1 MSGHGEDAPGPPPNS
16 ASAHAHATT
25 ASSTIPAQTNHTT
38 SLIEHTRTPAP
49 TPDSPL
55 EHVPNSSN
63 TTASAR
69 GGTKDRTPQES
80 PPTTTTATTTVTVT
94 ATAPAPTA
102 GPTPMD
108 NHSPR
113 SVSASNS
120 TSSNLGS
127 ASVLTSR
134 ISLPPPPPPMS
145 LSTGYFSQVPT
156 QSTTQLQLQVNTKS
170 CSTSPPTLNLV
181 PATPRPTSAN
191 SKPLTTDIPTSSP
204 STLSKHKRQPVL
216 PYLVTPKEEKSHGAI
231 WGLWDHD
238 DGLPSKSIA
247 KVTKSSKG
255 PPSTSGS
262 SKVVTSMGAEAGRK
276 ALLAL
281 QSVAAEEG
289 APISSGAPRKKAS
302 AQQLASKFTILA
314 PPLSSTLSVASAPVS
329 PHKERV
335 IEALATGISPPTPFE
350 SVSLPATPTA
360 TENRSSCLPENGF
373 FLAVMSVYWSNLV
386 GPRIE
391 QIWTPRVG
399 CPDESTLN
407 QLAKQI
413 LNGEVMRTTETVES
427 KMVVLQ
433 EEGLI
438 AMSYLY
444 TANPSMAETCSF
456 SSTTL
461 GITTGTLAMSTKFV
475 LSFVVPL
482 AYLQN
487 FSGFFGVMSDHA
499 PVLIEILRGLRSGL
513 RLNVA
518 LDLFAEEHLVPFVED
533 VMTMEAVAMAIEGA
547 KVSHIALGREGDQV
561 FGREFLNRAITS
573 HLQTNSST
581 VVVGNNITIMNMMIN
596 TLALFLS
603 AEDRAKSCH
612 ARKQHRYLPDLFLQ
626 GIYTPSIG
634 KQSNTSGTTIDAETG
649 LPLRKSGRCNR
660 LYHILSSPFPTTIV
674 DTVRCKVEQTERFPK
689 YTALRSEYMREQT
702 KCVIGRSI
710 SRVTAWNASN
720 QVGYL
725 NLSSIPPQTFQK
737 NTGSD
742 AGGFWGAKREN
753 SWTRVEWKGQKVVRS
768 VQSAAP
774 MVENLVRCTVGL
786 PIEMREGYVRQW
798 RRGLVKRSMSL
809 VKFVRKEGV
818 DLAERLEHQQ
828 RNPKQKAATTDPDST
843 LDEDPLQQ
851 VTVQSAQEIFQQ
863 LGIDSSDLSIILGTA
878 ERILPS
884 ITEFFR
890 VHLGVE

>member
-1 MSGHGEDAPGPPPNS
+1 
-16 ASAHAHATT
+16 
-25 ASSTIPAQTNHTT
+25 
-38 SLIEHTRTPAP
+38 
-49 TPDSPL
+49 
-55 EHVPNSSN
+55 
-63 TTASAR
+63 
-69 GGTKDRTPQES
+69 
-80 PPTTTTATTTVTVT
+80 
-94 ATAPAPTA
+94 
-102 GPTPMD
+102 
-108 NHSPR
+108 
-113 SVSASNS
+113 
-120 TSSNLGS
+120 
-127 ASVLTSR
+127 
-134 ISLPPPPPPMS
+134 
-145 LSTGYFSQVPT
+145 
-156 QSTTQLQLQVNTKS
+156 
-170 CSTSPPTLNLV
+170 
-181 PATPRPTSAN
+181 
-191 SKPLTTDIPTSSP
+191 
-204 STLSKHKRQPVL
+204 
-216 PYLVTPKEEKSHGAI
+216 
-231 WGLWDHD
+231 
-238 DGLPSKSIA
+238 
-247 KVTKSSKG
+247 
-255 PPSTSGS
+255 
-262 SKVVTSMGAEAGRK
+262 
-276 ALLAL
+276 
-281 QSVAAEEG
+281 
-289 APISSGAPRKKAS
+289 
-302 AQQLASKFTILA
+302 
-314 PPLSSTLSVASAPVS
+314 
-329 PHKERV
+329 
-335 IEALATGISPPTPFE
+335 
-350 SVSLPATPTA
+350 
-360 TENRSSCLPENGF
+360 
-373 FLAVMSVYWSNLV
+373 MSVYWSNLV

-461 GITTGTLAMSTKFV
+461 GTTTGTLAMSTKFV

-487 FSGFFGVMSDHA
+487 FSGFFDVMSDHA
-499 PVLIEILRGLRSGL
+499 PVLIEILRGLRSSL

-518 LDLFAEEHLVPFVED
+518 LELFAEEHLVPFVED

-573 HLQTNSST
+573 HLLTNSST
-581 VVVGNNITIMNMMIN
+581 VVVGNNITIMNM
-596 TLALFLS
+596 
-603 AEDRAKSCH
+603 
-612 ARKQHRYLPDLFLQ
+612 

-634 KQSNTSGTTIDAETG
+634 KQSNASGTAVDAETG
-649 LPLRKSGRCNR
+649 LPLRKSDRSNR

-689 YTALRSEYMREQT
+689 YTALRSEYRREQT
-702 KCVIGRSI
+702 KCIIDRSV

-753 SWTRVEWKGQKVVRS
+753 SWTSMEWKGQKVIRP

-774 MVENLVRCTVGL
+774 MVESLVRCTVGL

-798 RRGLVKRSMSL
+798 RRGLVKRSMAL

-818 DLAERLEHQQ
+818 VLAEQLEHQQ
-828 RNPKQKAATTDPDST
+828 RNPKQKMTATDLDST
-843 LDEDPLQQ
+843 LDEDPSQQ
-851 VTVQSAQEIFQQ
+851 GTFQTPQEIFQQ

-884 ITEFFR
+884 ITEFVR

>member
-1 MSGHGEDAPGPPPNS
+1 MSGHGEDAPGPPPTP

-25 ASSTIPAQTNHTT
+25 TPSAIPAQTINNNNTAPLIDHTK
-38 SLIEHTRTPAP
+38 TPAP
-49 TPDSPL
+49 TPDSLP
-55 EHVPNSSN
+55 EHAPNSSN
-63 TTASAR
+63 TITSTR
-69 GGTKDRTPQES
+69 GGTKDRAPQES
-80 PPTTTTATTTVTVT
+80 PPTTTTATTTVTAT

-127 ASVLTSR
+127 APAFNSR
-134 ISLPPPPPPMS
+134 ISSPPPPMS
-145 LSTGYFSQVPT
+145 LATGYFSQVPT

-181 PATPRPTSAN
+181 PATPGPTSAN
-191 SKPLTTDIPTSSP
+191 SKPLTTDLPTSNP
-204 STLSKHKRQPVL
+204 STLSKHKGQPVL
-216 PYLVTPKEEKSHGAI
+216 PYLVTPKEEKT
-231 WGLWDHD
+231 
-238 DGLPSKSIA
+238 IA

-289 APISSGAPRKKAS
+289 APISSGAS

-314 PPLSSTLSVASAPVS
+314 PPMSSTLSVASAPVS
-329 PHKERV
+329 PHKERG
-335 IEALATGISPPTPFE
+335 IEALATGLSPATPFE

-360 TENRSSCLPENGF
+360 TENRSTCLPENGF

-634 KQSNTSGTTIDAETG
+634 KQSNTSGSTIDAETG
-649 LPLRKSGRCNR
+649 LPLRKSDRCSR

-689 YTALRSEYMREQT
+689 YTALRSEYRREQT
-702 KCVIGRSI
+702 KCVIERSI

-753 SWTRVEWKGQKVVRS
+753 SWTSMEWKGQKVVRP

-818 DLAERLEHQQ
+818 DLAEQLEQQQ
-828 RNPKQKAATTDPDST
+828 RNPKQKSTSADQDST
-843 LDEDPLQQ
+843 LDEEPQQ
-851 VTVQSAQEIFQQ
+851 ATVQSAQEIFQQ

-884 ITEFFR
+884 VTEFVR

>member
-1 MSGHGEDAPGPPPNS
+1 MSGHGEDAPGPPPTP

-25 ASSTIPAQTNHTT
+25 PSAIPAQTINNNNTAPHIDHTK
-38 SLIEHTRTPAP
+38 TPAP
-49 TPDSPL
+49 TPDSLP
-55 EHVPNSSN
+55 EHAPNSSN
-63 TTASAR
+63 TITSTR
-69 GGTKDRTPQES
+69 GGTKDRAPQES
-80 PPTTTTATTTVTVT
+80 PPTTTTATTTVTAT
-94 ATAPAPTA
+94 ATAPAQTA

-127 ASVLTSR
+127 APAFNSR
-134 ISLPPPPPPMS
+134 ISSPPPPMS
-145 LSTGYFSQVPT
+145 LATGYFSQVPT

-181 PATPRPTSAN
+181 PATPGPTSAN
-191 SKPLTTDIPTSSP
+191 SKPLTTDLPTSNP
-204 STLSKHKRQPVL
+204 STLSKHKGQPVL
-216 PYLVTPKEEKSHGAI
+216 PYLVTPKEEKSHGTI

-238 DGLPSKSIA
+238 DSLPSKAIA

-289 APISSGAPRKKAS
+289 APISIGAPRKKAS

-314 PPLSSTLSVASAPVS
+314 PPMSSTLSVASAPVS
-329 PHKERV
+329 PHKERG
-335 IEALATGISPPTPFE
+335 IEALATGLSPATPFE

-360 TENRSSCLPENGF
+360 TENRSTCLPENGF

-634 KQSNTSGTTIDAETG
+634 KQSNTSGSTIDAETG
-649 LPLRKSGRCNR
+649 LPLRKSDRCSR

-689 YTALRSEYMREQT
+689 YTALRSEYRREQT
-702 KCVIGRSI
+702 KCVIERSI

-737 NTGSD
+737 NTGLD

-753 SWTRVEWKGQKVVRS
+753 SWTSMEWKGQKVVRP

-818 DLAERLEHQQ
+818 DLAEQLEQQQ
-828 RNPKQKAATTDPDST
+828 RNPKQKSTSTDQDST
-843 LDEDPLQQ
+843 LDEEPQQ
-851 VTVQSAQEIFQQ
+851 ATFQSAQEIFQQ

-884 ITEFFR
+884 VTEFVR

>member
-1 MSGHGEDAPGPPPNS
+1 MSGHGEDAPGPPPTP

-25 ASSTIPAQTNHTT
+25 TPSAIPAQTNNNNTT
-38 SLIEHTRTPAP
+38 PLIDHARTLAP
-49 TPDSPL
+49 TPDSLP
-55 EHVPNSSN
+55 EHVPNSSH
-63 TTASAR
+63 TITSTQ
-69 GGTKDRTPQES
+69 GGTKDKAPQES
-80 PPTTTTATTTVTVT
+80 PPTTTTATTTVTAI

-127 ASVLTSR
+127 ASVLNSR
-134 ISLPPPPPPMS
+134 ISSPQPPIS
-145 LSTGYFSQVPT
+145 LSPGYFSQVPT

-181 PATPRPTSAN
+181 PATPGPTSAN
-191 SKPLTTDIPTSSP
+191 SKPLTTDLPTSNP
-204 STLSKHKRQPVL
+204 STLSKHKGQPVL

-238 DGLPSKSIA
+238 DGIPSKSIT

-289 APISSGAPRKKAS
+289 APISIGAPRKKAS

-329 PHKERV
+329 PHKDRT
-335 IEALATGISPPTPFE
+335 IEALVTGISPGTPYE

-360 TENRSSCLPENGF
+360 TENRSTCLPENGF

-634 KQSNTSGTTIDAETG
+634 KESNTSGTTIDAETG
-649 LPLRKSGRCNR
+649 LPLRKSDRCNR

-689 YTALRSEYMREQT
+689 YTALRSEYRREQT
-702 KCVIGRSI
+702 KCVIDRSI
-710 SRVTAWNASN
+710 SRVAAWNASN

-753 SWTRVEWKGQKVVRS
+753 SWTSVEWKGQKVVRP
-768 VQSAAP
+768 VQFAAP

-818 DLAERLEHQQ
+818 DLAEHLEQQQ
-828 RNPKQKAATTDPDST
+828 RNPKQKSTSTDQDSA
-843 LDEDPLQQ
+843 LEEDPSQQ
-851 VTVQSAQEIFQQ
+851 TVQSAQEIFQQ

-884 ITEFFR
+884 ITEFVR